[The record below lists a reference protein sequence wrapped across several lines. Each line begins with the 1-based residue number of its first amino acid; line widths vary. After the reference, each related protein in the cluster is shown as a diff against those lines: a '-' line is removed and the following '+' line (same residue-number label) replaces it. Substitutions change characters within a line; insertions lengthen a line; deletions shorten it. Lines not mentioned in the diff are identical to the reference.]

1 MIKTDQGY
9 SIDGITIAPGVVET
23 VISLAAAEVKGVA
36 SVGSADAFSAIISAF
51 NAGNSIPTNGIS
63 IDIDEQENVSVSIT
77 IQARYGYRLVEIADG
92 VRTAIADALK
102 AQIGVDVKSV
112 DVNIEG
118 LTFEE

>member
-23 VISLAAAEVKGVA
+23 VISLAAAEVEGVA
-36 SVGSADAFSAIISAF
+36 SVGSADAFSAIIAAF
-51 NAGNSIPTNGIS
+51 NAGKSIPTNGIEV
-63 IDIDEQENVSVSIT
+63 DIDEQENVHISID
-77 IQARYGYRLVEIADG
+77 IRARYGFRLVDIADG

-102 AQIGVDVKSV
+102 GQIGVDVASV
-112 DVNIEG
+112 DVHIEA

>member
-118 LTFEE
+118 LTCEK